1 VKLLKTETVRIFDQ
15 YSGIKEIS
23 KQLDPTN
30 IAIFSAMAKAGPRN
44 LLEVSRLTGIPFTT
58 IYHRIA
64 RIESASREISRL
76 IPRVAN
82 LGMVRVVVLVAA
94 RAGFEDTVTRALK
107 VPNYWRAVERCE
119 GAFTHHSIQTIPV
132 KFLKAFKE
140 YVSTMHAMNLIK
152 SYRIL
157 QTGDSTSIFPDFAN
171 YESSSGKWT
180 FHWDEWLN
188 ELQTSTPNK
197 TIQDPS
203 ICAMTM
209 DKTDVQIIACL
220 EVNGCMNFTDIAKK
234 IDVSPQTVKYRYDKK
249 LIQSGVLE
257 QFHLDV
263 APYPVEISHY
273 HEFMLEFANKTAM
286 NRFYSLAEK
295 LFFVDHISKLLRKS
309 TLLVR
314 TRMLQSQVSKLF
326 DFFSEMTN
334 LGLLNSYSAVR
345 LDMNSRKGQTISFE
359 LFDETEGWRWDVY
372 KNLLELNKL

>member
-1 VKLLKTETVRIFDQ
+1 
-15 YSGIKEIS
+15 
-23 KQLDPTN
+23 
-30 IAIFSAMAKAGPRN
+30 M
-44 LLEVSRLTGIPFTT
+44 
-58 IYHRIA
+58 
-64 RIESASREISRL
+64 L

-94 RAGFEDTVTRALK
+94 RAGFEDTVTQALK

-119 GAFTHHSIQTIPV
+119 GAFTHHSIQTIPI

-140 YVSTMHAMNLIK
+140 YISTMHAMNLIK

-157 QTGDSTSIFPDFAN
+157 QTGDSISIVPHFSN
-171 YESSSGKWT
+171 YEHSSGKWT

-188 ELQTSTPNK
+188 ELQTATPHK
-197 TIQDPS
+197 TIQDANIS
-203 ICAMTM
+203 DMTM
-209 DKTDVQIIACL
+209 DKTDLEIIAYL
-220 EVNGCMNFTDIAKK
+220 ETNGRINFTEIAEK
-234 IDVSPQTVKYRYDKK
+234 IHVSPQMVKYRYDKK
-249 LIQSGVLE
+249 LVPSGVVD

-263 APYPVEISHY
+263 APYPMEISSY

-286 NRFYSLAEK
+286 NRFFSMAEK
-295 LFFVDHISKLLRKS
+295 LFFVDHISKSLHKN

-345 LDMNSRKGQTISFE
+345 LEMNSRERQSISFE
-359 LFDETEGWRWDVY
+359 LFDVVQGWQWDVY

>member
-1 VKLLKTETVRIFDQ
+1 
-15 YSGIKEIS
+15 
-23 KQLDPTN
+23 
-30 IAIFSAMAKAGPRN
+30 MAKVGPRN